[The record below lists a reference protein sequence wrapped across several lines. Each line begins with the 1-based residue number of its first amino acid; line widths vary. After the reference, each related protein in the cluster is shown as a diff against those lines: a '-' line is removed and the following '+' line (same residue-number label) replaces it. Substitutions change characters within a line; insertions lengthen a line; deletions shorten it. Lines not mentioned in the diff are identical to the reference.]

1 LPTGATMTITCVISK
16 TPWISMKP
24 SCINVDCV
32 VDMNDDKI
40 IFLLMII
47 MINMDTKRS
56 NDIMSTLR
64 LLPKDVSRIPKPC
77 MGY

>member
-1 LPTGATMTITCVISK
+1 
-16 TPWISMKP
+16 
-24 SCINVDCV
+24 
-32 VDMNDDKI
+32 
-40 IFLLMII
+40 
-47 MINMDTKRS
+47 MDTKRS